1 MLITRTNVKSGP
13 CHRCS
18 IIRSFVLFTF
28 MLIIL
33 ALVGGDRLAV
43 IDFLTPAWFATAIIA
58 IGVCGFFV
66 KLISWK
72 IFNKRI

>member
-1 MLITRTNVKSGP
+1 
-13 CHRCS
+13 
-18 IIRSFVLFTF
+18 

-33 ALVGGDRLAV
+33 ALVGGDRLTV
-43 IDFLTPAWFATAIIA
+43 IDFLTPAWFATAITV

-72 IFNKRI
+72 IFDKRI

>member
-1 MLITRTNVKSGP
+1 MIITRTDVKRGP
-13 CHRCS
+13 CQRCS

-33 ALVGGDRLAV
+33 ALVGGDRFAV
-43 IDFLTPAWFATAIIA
+43 IDFLTPAWFATAIIV
-58 IGVCGFFV
+58 IGITGFLV

-72 IFNKRI
+72 FFNRRI

>member
-28 MLIIL
+28 MLIVL
-33 ALVGGDRLAV
+33 GLVGGDRLAV
-43 IDFLTPAWFATAIIA
+43 INFLTPAWFATAITG
-58 IGVCGFFV
+58 IGVCGFLV

-72 IFNKRI
+72 FFGKRI

>member
-1 MLITRTNVKSGP
+1 
-13 CHRCS
+13 
-18 IIRSFVLFTF
+18 

-33 ALVGGDRLAV
+33 ALVGGDRLTV
-43 IDFLTPAWFATAIIA
+43 IDFLTPAWFATAIMV

>member
-1 MLITRTNVKSGP
+1 
-13 CHRCS
+13 
-18 IIRSFVLFTF
+18 

-43 IDFLTPAWFATAIIA
+43 IDFLTPAWFAAAIIT
-58 IGVCGFFV
+58 IGVCGFIF

-72 IFNKRI
+72 IFNKLI

>member
-1 MLITRTNVKSGP
+1 
-13 CHRCS
+13 
-18 IIRSFVLFTF
+18 

-33 ALVGGDRLAV
+33 ALVGGDRLSV

-58 IGVCGFFV
+58 IGVCGFLV

-72 IFNKRI
+72 IFNKHI